1 MAKNKKKETGDTLR
15 PPHRYTPSYFF
26 SKYLYP
32 MVLKLFGEESM
43 SYTAGLSGV

>member
-1 MAKNKKKETGDTLR
+1 MKKGEASDPHIAI
-15 PPHRYTPSYFF
+15 PPHIF
-26 SKYLYP
+26 SLNILYP